1 MLKLAGATVT
11 ELRVA
16 VVVAVTVAA
25 EVPLLPPEVA
35 VIVAEPPATPVAR
48 PAVTVAMPLALEVQV
63 AVAVRSWVLPSLYC
77 PVAVSWRLNPT
88 PRLKLAGVTDTELRV
103 AVVVAVTVRAQL
115 LLMAPTAAMMVVEP
129 ALAPVARPLV
139 LTVATPVALE
149 DQVAVL
155 LRSVKDPSL

>member
-1 MLKLAGATVT
+1 M
-11 ELRVA
+11 
-16 VVVAVTVAA
+16 
-25 EVPLLPPEVA
+25 
-35 VIVAEPPATPVAR
+35 
-48 PAVTVAMPLALEVQV
+48 
-63 AVAVRSWVLPSLYC
+63 
-77 PVAVSWRLNPT
+77 
-88 PRLKLAGVTDTELRV
+88 LKLAGVTDTELRV

-139 LTVATPVALE
+139 LTVATSVALE